1 MTTRFFGDIKPAKY
15 EGPDS
20 TNPLAYRF
28 YNPDE
33 KVLGK
38 RMEDHLRF
46 AIAYWHSFAW
56 PGGDPFGGQTFD
68 RPWFG
73 DTMKHAKH
81 KADVAFELFTLLGAP
96 YYCFHDA
103 DVRPEGKNFAE
114 SAERL
119 DEITDYFAQK
129 QEETSVKLLWGTANL
144 FSNRRFMSGAATNP
158 DPDVFAYSA
167 ATVKKCIDVT
177 KKLGG
182 ENYVLWGGREG
193 YETLLN
199 TDLKREREQAGRFL
213 SMVVDY
219 VKKIGFKGT
228 ILIEPKPQE
237 PTKHQYDYDVA
248 TVYGFL
254 KDFGLEKE
262 VKVNIEQGHA
272 ILAGHSFEHEL
283 ALAGA
288 LGIFGSIDMN
298 RNDYQSGWDT
308 DQFPN
313 NVPEMA
319 LAYYY
324 VLQNGGFTTGGTNF
338 DAKLRRQSLDPE
350 DLLIGHIG
358 GMDCCARGLKAA
370 AKMLEDKALSKPLA
384 ERYAGWDSAEGKAM
398 LSGKRTLEEVAA
410 RVVKD
415 GIEPEPRSGRQEYLE
430 NVVNRYV

>member
-1 MTTRFFGDIKPAKY
+1 MSTGFFGDIKPIRY
-15 EGPDS
+15 EGPNS
-20 TNPLAYRF
+20 TNPLAYRH
-28 YNPDE
+28 YDPDE
-33 KVLGK
+33 VVMGK
-38 RMEDHLRF
+38 RLEDHLRF

-56 PGGDPFGGQTFD
+56 PGGDPFGGQTFE

-73 DTMKHAKH
+73 DTMELARL
-81 KADVAFELFTLLGAP
+81 KADVAFEMFTTLGTP

-103 DVRPEGKNFAE
+103 DVRPEGDTLKE
-114 SAERL
+114 SISRL
-119 DEITDYFAQK
+119 DEIADVFARK
-129 QEETSVKLLWGTANL
+129 QEQTGVKLLWGTANL
-144 FSNRRFMSGAATNP
+144 FSHRRYMAGAATNP
-158 DPDVFAYSA
+158 DPDVFAYAA
-167 ATVKKCIDVT
+167 ATVKSCIDVT
-177 KKLGG
+177 RRLDG

-199 TDLKREREQAGRFL
+199 TDMKREREQAGRFL

-219 VKKIGFKGT
+219 AKKVGFKGT

-283 ALAGA
+283 ALANA

-319 LAYYY
+319 LAYYE
-324 VLQNGGFTTGGTNF
+324 VLRAGGFTTGGTNF

-350 DLLIGHIG
+350 DLLIAHIG

-370 AKMLEDKALSKPLA
+370 AKMIEDKALSDPLD
-384 ERYAGWDSAEGKAM
+384 ERYAGWESVEAQAM
-398 LSGKRTLEEVAA
+398 LSGKRSLEQIAERALSE
-410 RVVKD
+410 
-415 GIEPEPRSGRQEYLE
+415 GIEPQPRSGRQEYLE
-430 NVVNRYV
+430 SVVNRYV